1 MHKWQQMVR
10 EFMERAEQVCPDIP
24 TVPSMDVAVLRYRL
38 INEELSELWSAIDA
52 MYAMAPEHLNA
63 AVADTVADLLYV
75 VLGTAV
81 SWGIDIE
88 PVFEEVHTANMR
100 KFAEGGYRR
109 PDGKWMKPPD
119 WTGPDVAGILR
130 RQMD

>member
-10 EFMERAEQVCPDIP
+10 DFMEKAEQTTPDTP
-24 TVPSMDVAVLRYRL
+24 TVPNMEVAMLRFRL
-38 INEELSELWSAIDA
+38 IGEELHELWLAIDS
-52 MYAMAPEHLNA
+52 MYALSPEDLNEQVA
-63 AVADTVADLLYV
+63 DAVADLMYV

-88 PVFEEVHTANMR
+88 PVFEEVHAANMR

-109 PDGKWMKPPD
+109 EDGKWMKPSD
-119 WTGPDVAGILR
+119 WVGPDVAGILR